1 MGRLYVDKPSI
12 DELMHFGT
20 PKHSG
25 RYPWGSGKDPYQHS
39 KDFLTRVES
48 LKNSGMSET
57 QIAKEIGLSTTEL
70 RVQKSL
76 ALEERRSADVA
87 TAKRLRESGMSLQ
100 AVAEQ
105 MGFKNDSSV
114 RALLNEDTKARMDE
128 TKNTYNFL
136 KEQIDKKG
144 MIDVG
149 VGVERELGI
158 SKEKLNQAL
167 YMLERD
173 GYPTYN
179 GRLAQVTMPGQFTTM
194 RVVGPPGTEHKD
206 IYDASKISS
215 LKEYAST
222 DDCQTFNTF

>member
-144 MIDVG
+144 MIYVRVG
-149 VGVERELGI
+149 V
-158 SKEKLNQAL
+158 
-167 YMLERD
+167 
-173 GYPTYN
+173 
-179 GRLAQVTMPGQFTTM
+179 
-194 RVVGPPGTEHKD
+194 
-206 IYDASKISS
+206 
-215 LKEYAST
+215 
-222 DDCQTFNTF
+222 